1 MNLQDFRI
9 HNTKKLDILLFKCLR
24 ILLQKQK
31 EDSKYWGRVAA
42 CVLDN
47 NNNVVFGVNYLMPDG
62 TRCHAERAA
71 LDAYNKKYGEV
82 PSGSI
87 ILTTLSP
94 CSQDMD
100 ERWGSSCTEVIND
113 SGIHKVYCG
122 YEDPTQNESDFYL
135 HKQFHVRETRN
146 PKLRKLCKSIADTF
160 LND

>member
-31 EDSKYWGRVAA
+31 EDGKYWGRVAA

-122 YEDPTQNESDFYL
+122 YEDPTQNESDSYL

-146 PKLRKLCKSIADTF
+146 PKLRKLCKNIADTF